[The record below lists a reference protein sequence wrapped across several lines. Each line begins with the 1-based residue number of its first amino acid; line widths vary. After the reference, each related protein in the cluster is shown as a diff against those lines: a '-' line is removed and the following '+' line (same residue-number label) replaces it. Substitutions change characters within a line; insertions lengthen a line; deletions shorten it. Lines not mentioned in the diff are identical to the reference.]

1 MDELDRSGDG
11 DMTSARH
18 AIGSSGSAEEVR
30 AIERVATRLKQRLP
44 NRAEADIE
52 RAIESEYRNFDRCSI
67 RDFVPVLVERLARE
81 QLQNE

>member
-11 DMTSARH
+11 DMTSATY
-18 AIGSSGSAEEVR
+18 AIGPSGAAEEVR
-30 AIERVATRLKQRLP
+30 AIERVAARLKQRLP

-52 RAIESEYRNFDRCSI
+52 RAVESEYRKFDRCSI
-67 RDFVPVLVERLARE
+67 RAFVPVLVERLARQ